1 MTPRDAIPLAG
12 ARGLAPFARRT
23 RLVRIAAA
31 IALVA
36 LALGVVLIGRH
47 PRVQE
52 VRFLPTGSDGVV
64 VLDVSASISSD
75 TYARIGAT
83 LRDLA
88 SSRGR
93 YGLVLFSD
101 TAYEALPP
109 GTPAEMLRPLIRFF
123 TLPPQR
129 VPGEAPTFPENP
141 WTRSFTAG
149 TRIST
154 GLELARSILIG
165 QNSTRPAVL
174 LVSDLDDDAGDL
186 QAVHDVA
193 DAYRSEHIAL
203 DIVSLNA
210 APEDTRIFKQFLR
223 GSGTITPAHL
233 PGRHELV
240 AGSAR
245 FPVWIAVVALA
256 IALLLAANELWC
268 ARLTWSPKP
277 PIAQEP
283 AA

>member
-1 MTPRDAIPLAG
+1 VTPRGAIPLAH
-12 ARGLAPFARRT
+12 ATRLAPLARRT
-23 RLVRIAAA
+23 RLVLVGSGV
-31 IALVA
+31 ALVA
-36 LALGVVLIGRH
+36 LAVAAVLVGRH
-47 PRVQE
+47 PRVHE
-52 VRFLPTGSDGVV
+52 VRFLPKGSDGVV

-88 SSRGR
+88 DSPGR

-109 GTPAEMLRPLIRFF
+109 GTPSEMLRPLVRFF

-129 VPGEAPTFPENP
+129 VPGVAPTFPDNP

-154 GLELARSILIG
+154 GLDLARSILIRERA
-165 QNSTRPAVL
+165 TRPAVL

-193 DAYRSEHIAL
+193 DAYRNEHIAL
-203 DIVSLNA
+203 DVVSLNA
-210 APEDTRIFKQFLR
+210 APEDARIFRQFLR

-233 PGRHELV
+233 PGRHAAV

-245 FPVWIAVVALA
+245 FPVWIAVTALA
-256 IALLLAANELWC
+256 IALLLAANELWS
-268 ARLTWSPKP
+268 ARLTWSE
-277 PIAQEP
+277 EP
-283 AA
+283 AEATS

>member
-1 MTPRDAIPLAG
+1 VTPRGAIPLAG
-12 ARGLAPFARRT
+12 APELARLARRT
-23 RLVRIAAA
+23 LLVRVAAA
-31 IALVA
+31 VALVA
-36 LALGVVLIGRH
+36 LALTAVLISRH
-47 PRVQE
+47 PRVHE
-52 VRFLPTGSDGVV
+52 VRFLPKGSNGVV

-93 YGLVLFSD
+93 FGLVLFSD

-109 GTPAEMLRPLIRFF
+109 GTPADMLRPLVRFF

-129 VPGEAPTFPENP
+129 TPGVAPTFPDNP

-154 GLELARSILIG
+154 GLELARSILID
-165 QNSTRPAVL
+165 QRSTRPAVL
-174 LVSDLDDDAGDL
+174 LISDLDDDAGDL
-186 QAVHDVA
+186 QAVHDIA

-210 APEDTRIFKQFLR
+210 APEDARIFRQFLR
-223 GSGTITPAHL
+223 GAGSITQAHL
-233 PGRHELV
+233 PGHKTV
-240 AGSAR
+240 AAGSAR
-245 FPVWIAVVALA
+245 FPVWIAVVAVL
-256 IALLLAANELWC
+256 IAVLLAGNELWC
-268 ARLTWSPKP
+268 ARLTW
-277 PIAQEP
+277 AAEP
-283 AA
+283 APDGATG